1 MAVISTCLL
10 INKMKKTVVLLSALL
25 GILPA
30 RGQTKISGNVFEL
43 IGGKEASI
51 PGATVQWIPDGPS
64 VFADADGKFELNVSD
79 PNSGKMVV
87 SFPGYVNDTIAKFT
101 EPLRIQLKKPI
112 GLSEVKITSNRDDI
126 RVSTINP
133 MNVESVTE
141 HELLKAA
148 CCNLS
153 EAFETNPSVNVAYKD
168 AVTGV
173 KEIQLLGLGGKY
185 VQMLGENIPE
195 MRGLGGIY
203 GLTFIPGPWIESI
216 QLTKGSGSVLYGSES
231 TTGQI
236 NIEFKKPFEMTQPRF
251 YLNLFTDE
259 NLGNEANIIW
269 KKGMKKWSTMVLSH
283 GRIMT
288 HQVDRNGDGFMDV
301 PGNKTINL
309 YNRWK
314 YSGSRKVEGQINLR
328 FLADELEGGQM
339 DDVVASRLYKTG
351 VSTRRADVSGKLGFL
366 FPEQPLRSIGN
377 IVQFAYHD
385 MNSFFGDRTYDAR
398 QTSFYYQSIYQDILW
413 MSNHRYRTGVTYRYE
428 KLTQEFAGLPD
439 LEEEHIPGV
448 FLEYTYSY
456 LDKFTLIAGARE
468 DWYGGGGVFIPRVN
482 GKYNF
487 TQDFIVRFSGGKS
500 YRRPYLIA
508 DNLSVLASSRSIII
522 GEVSPERAW
531 NYGMNTT
538 IRFSL
543 FGKETTLNADA
554 YRTEFQSQV
563 VVDTYSDS
571 TTISFY
577 NLDGE
582 SFSNSIQLTLN
593 INLLDYMNLRLAYKN
608 DDVKSTFNKTLQRV
622 PLVAADR
629 FLGNLSAETPNGHW
643 KFNYTVAWE
652 GRKKL
657 QNVSYDQAL
666 QDNYS
671 PSFAVMNVQLTKL
684 FRRFE
689 LYGGAENLLDYRQKD
704 PIIHPE
710 NPFGNSFDA
719 TNIWGPVAGRRIYA
733 GIRYEIK

>member
-1 MAVISTCLL
+1 MAVVSTYFLT
-10 INKMKKTVVLLSALL
+10 NKMKKTVMVLSLLL
-25 GILPA
+25 GFHAA

-43 IGGKEASI
+43 IKGKEASI

-64 VFADADGKFELNVSD
+64 AFTDAEGRFELSVRD
-79 PNSGKMVV
+79 TSGGKLIV
-87 SFPGYVNDTIAKFT
+87 SFPGYINDTVT
-101 EPLRIQLKKPI
+101 GMTPPLRIQLKKPI

-126 RVSTINP
+126 KVSTINP

-141 HELLKAA
+141 QEILKAA

-173 KEIQLLGLGGKY
+173 KEILLLGLGGKY

-236 NIEFKKPFEMTQPRF
+236 NIEFKKPYEMKQPRF

-269 KKGMKKWSTMVLSH
+269 KKGLKNWSTMILGH
-283 GRIMT
+283 GKIMT
-288 HQVDRNGDGFMDV
+288 SEVDRNGDGFMDV

-314 YSGSRKVEGQINLR
+314 YSGKRVEGQINLR

-339 DDVVASRLYKTG
+339 KDVAASRLYRTG
-351 VSTRRADVSGKLGFL
+351 VSTRRADVSGKLGIV
-366 FPEQPLRSIGN
+366 FPEKPLRSIGN
-377 IVQFAYHD
+377 IVQFTYHD
-385 MNSFFGDRTYDAR
+385 MNSFFGDRTYDAS
-398 QTSFYYQSIYQDILW
+398 QTSFYLQSIYQDILW
-413 MSNHRYRTGVTYRYE
+413 MSNHRYRTGVTYRYDR
-428 KLTQEFAGLPD
+428 LTQEFAGLPG

-456 LDKFTLIAGARE
+456 LDKLTVIAGMRE
-468 DWYGGGGVFIPRVN
+468 DLYDKGGVFIPRLN

-500 YRRPYLIA
+500 YRRPYIIA
-508 DNLSVLASSRSIII
+508 DNLSVLASSRRIVI

-531 NYGMNTT
+531 NYGLNTT

-554 YRTEFQSQV
+554 YRTEFVSQV

-582 SFSNSIQLTLN
+582 SFSNSVQLTIN
-593 INLLDYMNLRLAYKN
+593 INLLDYLNLRLAYKN

-629 FLGNLSAETPNGHW
+629 FLGNVSAETPNGHW
-643 KFNYTVAWE
+643 KFSYTVAWE

-657 QNVSYDQAL
+657 QNLNFDQVVK
-666 QDNYS
+666 DNYS

-689 LYGGAENLLDYRQKD
+689 LYGGAENLFDYRQKD

-719 TNIWGPVAGRRIYA
+719 TNIWGPVAGRRVYA